1 LGTGF
6 LECRCGCNLLLNWD
20 AKRNKPPVY
29 VCSSH
34 QKRWVAKKFH
44 GVELEKC
51 TWKRMRA
58 EEVDKAIWN
67 AAIKYFTD
75 AEYMH
80 HAIEQ
85 AQQSNEAKAV
95 QADLQAAE
103 GVLEGLEK
111 QRSASRK

>member
-1 LGTGF
+1 
-6 LECRCGCNLLLNWD
+6 
-20 AKRNKPPVY
+20 
-29 VCSSH
+29 
-34 QKRWVAKKFH
+34 
-44 GVELEKC
+44 
-51 TWKRMRA
+51 
-58 EEVDKAIWN
+58 
-67 AAIKYFTD
+67 
-75 AEYMH
+75 MH